1 MNIGLAGKRAVV
13 LAGTRGLG
21 WGAAAAL
28 AREGCDVVVCGR
40 SVTSSS
46 SAHPAIT
53 ALPCDLRDVDQLD
66 AFLSTAI
73 AMLGGVDVL
82 VTNCGGPKP
91 GAAAEGALTDDDWVE
106 AFQSVLLSVIRS
118 CRRVIPLMRAQRG
131 GAVICVGSTSAIQ
144 PIQGLA
150 LSNALRPALLGFART
165 LAEEVAADGVRVN
178 CVLPGPSATERS
190 LEISS
195 WEAAATCGDA
205 ASVLRRR
212 TQATPL
218 GRLGAPEEL
227 GRLVA
232 FLAGE
237 TGSFCTGTAAVM
249 DGGFSLRPVRLAHD
263 EQERHAGS
271 H

>member
-1 MNIGLAGKRAVV
+1 MNIGLAGKRAIV

-21 WGAAAAL
+21 WGAADAL
-28 AREGCDVVVCGR
+28 AQEGCEVVVCGR

-46 SAHPAIT
+46 TKHPAVT
-53 ALPCDLRDVDQLD
+53 ALPCDLRDADQLD
-66 AFLSTAI
+66 AFLSAAI
-73 AMLGGVDVL
+73 TMLGGVDVL

-91 GAAAEGALTDDDWVE
+91 GAAAGDALTDDDWTE
-106 AFQSVLLSVIRS
+106 AFHSVLLSVVRG

-165 LAEEVAADGVRVN
+165 LGEEVAADGVRVN
-178 CVLPGPSATERS
+178 CVLPGPFATERS

-195 WEAAATCGDA
+195 WEAAATSGDT

-212 TQATPL
+212 TRATPL
-218 GRLGAPEEL
+218 GRLGVPEEL

-249 DGGFSLRPVRLAHD
+249 DGGFSLRPIGLAHD
-263 EQERHAGS
+263 EQEHHAGS